1 MKNNQFGRSMLE
13 MLGVL
18 AIIGVLSVGGIAGYS
33 KAMEKWKMNK
43 AIEEYSYLFSGL
55 LENIDEFRRLPNNT
69 GLTEVVEARN
79 LVPETWK
86 KLGNRGFNDANGN
99 LVNIFSRNNRL
110 VIDMYLG
117 GFSLNDEGKGAS
129 LSFSPKFCS
138 ELMQNVVTPLASV
151 LYEAWFTNSGIA
163 YYGDAVDCRYH
174 TCIRN
179 VSFNDIKEACNYCKK
194 ESEKYCGLIF
204 EF

>member
-1 MKNNQFGRSMLE
+1 MNCNQKGRSMIE

-69 GLTEVVEARN
+69 GLTEVVEAKN
-79 LVPETWK
+79 LVPGTWK
-86 KLGNRGFNDANGN
+86 NGN
-99 LVNIFSRNNRL
+99 AVNIFSRNNRL

-179 VSFNDIKEACNYCKK
+179 V
-194 ESEKYCGLIF
+194 
-204 EF
+204 

>member
-1 MKNNQFGRSMLE
+1 MKYNQYGRSMIE

-18 AIIGVLSVGGIAGYS
+18 AIIAVLSVGGIAGYS

-43 AIEEYSYLFSGL
+43 AIEEYSYLFFGL
-55 LENIDEFRRLPNNT
+55 LENIDEFRRLPNGT
-69 GLTEVVEARN
+69 GLASLVEARS
-79 LVPETWK
+79 LVPKTWK
-86 KLGNRGFNDANGN
+86 KTSERGFNDSDGN
-99 LVNIFSRNNRL
+99 YIAIFTRRNRL

-117 GFSLNDEGKGAS
+117 NMNLNDDGKLAS

-151 LYEAWFTNSGIA
+151 LYFVWFTNSDIA
-163 YYGDAVDCRYH
+163 YYGDTVDCGHH

-179 VSFNDIKEACNYCKK
+179 MSFSDIKEACNYCKK
-194 ESEKYCGLIF
+194 ESEKYCGLIL